1 MLAASSSHHLNV
13 FSFSLAAPVGRGS
26 PTCRDRPEHKT
37 QLAAPWPCNPGAF
50 CSLGIDR
57 RAGMTGSLH
66 SAGRIQP
73 GKVLSLVASIT
84 CQISNSH
91 LKTEKP
97 QRTGRFCAKDWIF
110 LVMRGDLLQRHH
122 VEHGHHLS
130 KDQPGFKVAFRQ

>member
-1 MLAASSSHHLNV
+1 
-13 FSFSLAAPVGRGS
+13 
-26 PTCRDRPEHKT
+26 
-37 QLAAPWPCNPGAF
+37 
-50 CSLGIDR
+50 
-57 RAGMTGSLH
+57 MTGSLH

-97 QRTGRFCAKDWIF
+97 QRTGRYCAKDWIF
-110 LVMRGDLLQRHH
+110 LVMRGDLFQRHH